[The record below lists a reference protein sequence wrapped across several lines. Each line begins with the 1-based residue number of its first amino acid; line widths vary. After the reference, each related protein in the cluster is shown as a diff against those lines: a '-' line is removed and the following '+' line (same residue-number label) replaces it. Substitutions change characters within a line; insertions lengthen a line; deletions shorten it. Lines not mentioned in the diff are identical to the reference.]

1 MCRNIGQQLR
11 TQEASR
17 TSLVTVVDTNY
28 AGGVAE
34 DDNVNIQPITR
45 ADFVPAKVF
54 RSRSMNTRTGRNY
67 IGRPEVL
74 ERRGCR
80 YVVGNVTEYFRA
92 GENSGGMEGLCYLTN
107 IQREGGHPGFI

>member
-1 MCRNIGQQLR
+1 MVLPMCRNIGQQLLR

-54 RSRSMNTRTGRNY
+54 RSRSMNTPTATGFYRQNMY
-67 IGRPEVL
+67 
-74 ERRGCR
+74 
-80 YVVGNVTEYFRA
+80 NV
-92 GENSGGMEGLCYLTN
+92 
-107 IQREGGHPGFI
+107 